1 MLRKAFILALV
12 IPMCLVM
19 VAPVCLGLFVAG
31 PVNQDDSFKFEIYGN
46 SPLITVRGVDSA
58 SNPWVAGNS
67 RATLGDDGTLDIKFV
82 VHEGKLEIS
91 GAGKF
96 APGQKVRTDLTELSR
111 MILHTVVDSAS
122 LQQADGTPVFEL
134 VKSKA

>member
-1 MLRKAFILALV
+1 MDTIKLNIPASPAYLQVVRLIAAGLATRLRFTI
-12 IPMCLVM
+12 
-19 VAPVCLGLFVAG
+19 
-31 PVNQDDSFKFEIYGN
+31 DEIED
-46 SPLITVRGVDSA
+46 LKIAVDELSA
-58 SNPWVAGNS
+58 YLTGAQG
-67 RATLGDDGTLDIKFV
+67 RDGSLEIIFV
-82 VHEGKLEIS
+82 VHESKLEIS